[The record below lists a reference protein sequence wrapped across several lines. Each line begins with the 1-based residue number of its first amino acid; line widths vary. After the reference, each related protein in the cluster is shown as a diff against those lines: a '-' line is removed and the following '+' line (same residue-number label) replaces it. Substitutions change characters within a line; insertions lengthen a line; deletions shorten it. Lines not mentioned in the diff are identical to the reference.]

1 MNPGDMLGPYE
12 VLAPIG
18 AGGMGEV
25 YRAAD
30 TRLGRHVAVKV
41 LPAAVS
47 ADETRLRR
55 FQLEARAASALN
67 HPNIL
72 TVYDIGVHGGAPY
85 LVTELLE
92 GQTLA
97 QHVGARPLP
106 VAGAVDI
113 ALQIADGLAAAHAKG
128 IAHRDLKPDNI
139 FVTTGG
145 RAKILDFGLARQLPS
160 FGVAGQ
166 TDVPTRDAAPG
177 TEQGAILGT
186 VGYMSPEQARG
197 EPADQ
202 RSDIF
207 SFGCILY
214 EMLGG
219 RRAFA
224 RESAVETL
232 NAILK
237 DDPLPLAG
245 SWAPVLESLAN
256 IVSRCL
262 AKRPEARFDSGADLV
277 VALRRLPRAASPDE
291 TRGQPAERS
300 LVVLPFSDLSPQRDS
315 EYFSD
320 GLTEEVI
327 GGLARIGSLR
337 VISRTTAMSLKQTP
351 KSVPAL
357 ARELNV
363 HYVLEGSV
371 RRAGN
376 NLRISAQLV
385 DSSSDTQV
393 WSERFSGTLDDVFD
407 IQERVARAIA
417 EALEVKLTPSEDRR
431 MAERPITSI
440 QVYDCYLK
448 ARSAFNNYSPAG
460 LREAERLLREGLTV
474 AGENALLLAGLGR
487 VHFEYVGACLAGEE
501 GLDEAEAF
509 ARRALALDAGCGP
522 ALLTLGIAQHLR
534 GNLAETVHLLKRAL
548 QADPSDADTL
558 WWLAWIGAWN
568 TGRAREAMQAA
579 RRLVDVNPGSP
590 LSYWAVACA
599 HFVEG
604 RFDEALAVLGEEPAD
619 VWQRWGVGLIL
630 ASAGRRADAIAVLEP
645 VEPEDGASL
654 AWDYALLLKFALKGE
669 RHRFLEVLRPEFV
682 RMAELDACT
691 AVFLVMDYSVL
702 GDTDAA
708 LDWLEKAVP
717 RGYFNYPFLS
727 THDRCTAP
735 LRGHPRFERV
745 IEVMRRQWEAFAT
758 SGPRS

>member
-1 MNPGDMLGPYE
+1 MMIGKAVGPYRILDKLGE
-12 VLAPIG
+12 
-18 AGGMGEV
+18 GGMGEV
-25 YRAAD
+25 YRARDA
-30 TRLGRHVAVKV
+30 RLERDVAVKV
-41 LPAAVS
+41 LPAAVA
-47 ADETRLRR
+47 ADDTRLRR

-72 TVYDIGVHGGAPY
+72 TVYDVGVHGGAPY

-97 QHVGARPLP
+97 QRLGGRPLP
-106 VAGAVDI
+106 QARALDI

-128 IAHRDLKPDNI
+128 IAHRDLKPDNV
-139 FVTTGG
+139 FVTSGG
-145 RAKILDFGLARQLPS
+145 HVKILDFGLAKLVPALV
-160 FGVAGQ
+160 GAGE
-166 TDVPTRDAAPG
+166 TGLPTRGLTPG
-177 TEQGAILGT
+177 TEEGAILGT

-202 RSDIF
+202 RSDMF

-232 NAILK
+232 NAILR

-245 SWAPVLESLAN
+245 PGFSVPEDLTDLVF
-256 IVSRCL
+256 RCL
-262 AKRPEARFDSGADLV
+262 SKRPEARFDFGADLV
-277 VALRRLPRAASPDE
+277 VALRRIPRATFPDE
-291 TRGQPAERS
+291 TEGQPAERS
-300 LVVLPFSDLSPQRDS
+300 LVVLPFADLSPQRDS

-357 ARELNV
+357 ARELGV
-363 HYVLEGSV
+363 RYVLEGSV

-385 DSSSDTQV
+385 DSSSDTQI

-417 EALEVKLTPSEDRR
+417 EALQVKLTPSEDRR
-431 MAERPITSI
+431 MARRPITSI

-448 ARSAFNNYSPAG
+448 ARSAFNTYSPAG
-460 LREAERLLREGLTV
+460 LREAERLLREGLKV

-509 ARRALALDAGCGP
+509 ARRALALDAECGP

-534 GNLAETVHLLKRAL
+534 GNLAETVRLLKRAL
-548 QADPSDADTL
+548 QADPNDADTL
-558 WWLAWIGAWN
+558 WWLVWIGAWN
-568 TGRAREAMQAA
+568 TGQASEAMQAA

-590 LSYWAVACA
+590 LSYGAVAFA

-604 RFDEALAVLGEEPAD
+604 RFDEALAVLERQPVDAA
-619 VWQRWGVGLIL
+619 QRWSVGLIL
-630 ASAGRRADAIAVLEP
+630 ASAGRHAEAIAVLEP
-645 VEPEDGASL
+645 VEPEEGASVI
-654 AWDYALLLKFALKGE
+654 WDYALLLKFALKGE
-669 RHRFLEVLRPEFV
+669 RRRFLEVLRPEFV

-691 AVFLVMDYSVL
+691 AVFLAMDYSVA
-702 GDTDAA
+702 GDTEAA
-708 LDWLEKAVP
+708 LDWLEKAEP
-717 RGYFNYPFLS
+717 RGYFNYPFLG

-745 IEVMRRQWEAFAT
+745 LEVMKRKWEAFRA
-758 SGPRS
+758 

>member
-1 MNPGDMLGPYE
+1 
-12 VLAPIG
+12 V
-18 AGGMGEV
+18 
-25 YRAAD
+25 
-30 TRLGRHVAVKV
+30 
-41 LPAAVS
+41 
-47 ADETRLRR
+47 
-55 FQLEARAASALN
+55 
-67 HPNIL
+67 
-72 TVYDIGVHGGAPY
+72 
-85 LVTELLE
+85 
-92 GQTLA
+92 
-97 QHVGARPLP
+97 
-106 VAGAVDI
+106 
-113 ALQIADGLAAAHAKG
+113 
-128 IAHRDLKPDNI
+128 
-139 FVTTGG
+139 
-145 RAKILDFGLARQLPS
+145 KILDFGLARQLPS
-160 FGVAGQ
+160 FGLAGQ
-166 TDVPTRDAAPG
+166 TEVPTRDAAPG

-224 RESAVETL
+224 GESAVETL

-237 DDPLPLAG
+237 DEPLPLTG
-245 SWAPVLESLAN
+245 PVASVPEGLVNL
-256 IVSRCL
+256 VSRCL
-262 AKRPEARFDSGADLV
+262 AKRPEARFDCGADLV
-277 VALRRLPRAASPDE
+277 AALRRLPPANSPVG
-291 TRGQPAERS
+291 TQRGPAERS

-363 HYVLEGSV
+363 RYVLEGSV

-417 EALEVKLTPSEDRR
+417 EALQVKLTPSEDRR
-431 MAERPITSI
+431 IAQRPITSI

-460 LREAERLLREGLTV
+460 LREAERLLLEGLKV

-509 ARRALALDAGCGP
+509 AQRALALDAECGP
-522 ALLTLGIAQHLR
+522 ALLTLGIAQQVENVLR
-534 GNLAETVHLLKRAL
+534 LC
-548 QADPSDADTL
+548 S
-558 WWLAWIGAWN
+558 
-568 TGRAREAMQAA
+568 ARET
-579 RRLVDVNPGSP
+579 
-590 LSYWAVACA
+590 
-599 HFVEG
+599 
-604 RFDEALAVLGEEPAD
+604 ALTG
-619 VWQRWGVGLIL
+619 
-630 ASAGRRADAIAVLEP
+630 
-645 VEPEDGASL
+645 
-654 AWDYALLLKFALKGE
+654 
-669 RHRFLEVLRPEFV
+669 
-682 RMAELDACT
+682 
-691 AVFLVMDYSVL
+691 
-702 GDTDAA
+702 
-708 LDWLEKAVP
+708 
-717 RGYFNYPFLS
+717 
-727 THDRCTAP
+727 
-735 LRGHPRFERV
+735 
-745 IEVMRRQWEAFAT
+745 
-758 SGPRS
+758 

>member
-1 MNPGDMLGPYE
+1 MALAPGTPLGPYE
-12 VLAPIG
+12 ILASIG

-25 YRAAD
+25 YKARD
-30 TRLGRHVAVKV
+30 TRLERAVAIKV
-41 LPAAVS
+41 LPAAI
-47 ADETRLRR
+47 ATDEARLRR
-55 FQLEARAASALN
+55 FHLEARAASALN

-72 TVYDIGVHGGAPY
+72 AIYDVGVHGGAPY
-85 LVTELLE
+85 LVMELLE

-97 QHVGARPLP
+97 QYLDGRPLP
-106 VAGAVDI
+106 VARALDI
-113 ALQIADGLAAAHAKG
+113 ALQIGDGLAAAHAKG
-128 IAHRDLKPDNI
+128 ITHRDLKPANV

-145 RAKILDFGLARQLPS
+145 HVKILDFGLAKQLPA
-160 FGVAGQ
+160 FALAGQ
-166 TDVPTRDAAPG
+166 TELPTGEFVPG
-177 TEQGAILGT
+177 TEEGAILGT

-197 EPADQ
+197 EPADR

-224 RESAVETL
+224 GDSAVETL

-237 DDPLPLAG
+237 DDPPRLAG
-245 SWAPVLESLAN
+245 PGISIPEDLAN
-256 IVSRCL
+256 TVARCL
-262 AKRPEARFDSGADLV
+262 HKRPDARFGSAADLV
-277 VALRRLPRAASPDE
+277 LALRRLPPLSAPDGARSASDH
-291 TRGQPAERS
+291 RS
-300 LVVLPFSDLSPQRDS
+300 LVVLPFADLSPQRDN

-320 GLTEEVI
+320 GLTEEII
-327 GGLARIGSLR
+327 GDLARIGPLR

-357 ARELNV
+357 ARELGV
-363 HYVLEGSV
+363 RYVLEGSV

-393 WSERFSGTLDDVFD
+393 WSEKFSGTLDDVFD

-417 EALEVKLTPSEDRR
+417 EALKVKLTASEDRR
-431 MAERPITSI
+431 MARRPITSI

-448 ARSAFNNYSPAG
+448 ARSAFNTYSPAG
-460 LREAERLLREGLTV
+460 LREAERLLLEGLKV

-487 VHFEYVGACLAGEE
+487 VHFEYVGACLEGEE

-509 ARRALALDAGCGP
+509 ARRALALDAECGP

-534 GNLAETVHLLKRAL
+534 GNLAETVRLLKRAQ
-548 QADPSDADTL
+548 QADPNDADTL
-558 WWLAWIGAWN
+558 WWLVWIGAWN
-568 TGRAREAMQAA
+568 TGQTREAMQAA
-579 RRLVDVNPGSP
+579 RRLVEVDPGSP
-590 LSYWAVACA
+590 LSHGSVAFV

-604 RFDEALAVLGEEPAD
+604 RFDEALAASEGQPVDL
-619 VWQRWGVGLIL
+619 WWRWTRALFLVSVG
-630 ASAGRRADAIAVLEP
+630 RDAEALSVLEP
-645 VEPEDGASL
+645 VEPEEGFYVAR
-654 AWDYALLLKFALKGE
+654 DYALLLKFALKGE
-669 RHRFLEVLRPEFV
+669 RHRFPEVLRPELV

-691 AVFLVMDYSVL
+691 AVFLAMDYSL
-702 GDTDAA
+702 AGDTDAA

-717 RGYFNYPFLS
+717 RGYFNYPFLRM
-727 THDRCTAP
+727 HDRCTAP
-735 LRGHPRFERV
+735 LRGHPRFERLLD
-745 IEVMRRQWEAFAT
+745 VMKRKWEAFRA
-758 SGPRS
+758 